1 MPVYKVNIKWQK
13 NKYSNVECNTDECP
27 ELFKALL
34 FSLTGVPPDRQ
45 KIMMPGGILG
55 DNNYNGI
62 KLKDGINVMLVGSV
76 DEVPI
81 SETPCL
87 DDSKVSHYTEDT
99 IKLPPG
105 LVNLGNTCYMNA
117 AVQLLFSIPELRLAL
132 QICRFPQT
140 SLNSP
145 NLDSLCESLK
155 FLFNSLS
162 KTEKPVTPLLFLTCL
177 HSVCPQFASRASSSD
192 ASKSTPGAL
201 SMITHG
207 FEQQDAS
214 ECWTEL
220 IRALQSSKIDSQIY
234 ASTANLPQSFCTTSQ
249 WNPVERFLTG
259 QLSCKLTC
267 TESDEPETDSLETF
281 TQLSCFMHQ
290 DVKYLLTGIRNG
302 LSGNLT
308 KHSSLL
314 DRNAVYK
321 RLSLISRLPAYLCI
335 HFVRFFYKEDKQI
348 NAKILKDVKFPLTL
362 DMHEFC
368 TPELQ
373 QKLLP
378 MREKQRLKED
388 EVVNPSSQT
397 NTFKSKP
404 DSVRPDPFQNP
415 DLYEPNFFA
424 DDPGSNNSGYYD
436 LQGVLSHQGRTST
449 SGHYVAW
456 VKKQGMWFKF
466 DDDRVSQVTAEDI
479 SRLSGGGDWHCAYIL
494 LYGPHFIEKNAC
506 KDPSGSTV

>member
-1 MPVYKVNIKWQK
+1 MPVYQVNVKWQK
-13 NKYSNVECNTDECP
+13 NRYSNVDCNTDESP
-27 ELFKALL
+27 EIFKASL
-34 FSLTGVPPDRQ
+34 FSLTGIPPDRQ

-55 DNNYNGI
+55 NENYDGIKIRNGI
-62 KLKDGINVMLVGSV
+62 NIMLVGSV

-81 SETPCL
+81 TETPCL
-87 DDSKVSHYTEDT
+87 EDPKVSHTTEDT
-99 IKLPPG
+99 FKLPPG

-132 QICRFPQT
+132 QMCRFPKT
-140 SLNSP
+140 SLDSP
-145 NLDSLCESLK
+145 NLDALCESLK
-155 FLFNSLS
+155 FLFTSLS
-162 KTEKPVTPLLFLTCL
+162 KTEKPVTPMLFLTCL
-177 HSVCPQFASRASSSD
+177 HSVCPQFAARASSN
-192 ASKSTPGAL
+192 ASNSSPSAL
-201 SMITHG
+201 SMASRV

-220 IRALQSSKIDSQIY
+220 IRALQSCKINPEVY
-234 ASTANLPQSFCTTSQ
+234 ASGASLPQSFLTTSQ

-259 QLSCKLTC
+259 RLSCKLCC
-267 TESDEPETDSLETF
+267 TESDEPETDSTETF

-302 LSGNLT
+302 LTGNLT

-314 DRNAVYK
+314 NRNAVYK
-321 RLSLISRLPAYLCI
+321 RVSLISRLPAYLCI

-368 TPELQ
+368 TPDLQ

-378 MREKQRLKED
+378 MREKQRLKEED
-388 EVVNPSSQT
+388 EVSNPLK
-397 NTFKSKP
+397 NKP
-404 DSVRPDPFQNP
+404 DYIRPDPFQNP
-415 DLYEPNFFA
+415 DLYEPNYFA
-424 DDPGSNNSGYYD
+424 DDPGSNNSGYYE

-456 VKKQGMWFKF
+456 VKKQGRWFKF
-466 DDDRVSQVTAEDI
+466 DDDRVSQVTSEDI
-479 SRLSGGGDWHCAYIL
+479 LRLSGGGDWHCAYIL
-494 LYGPHFIEKNAC
+494 LYGSRFVEKKPC
-506 KDPSGSTV
+506 

>member
-1 MPVYKVNIKWQK
+1 MPVYKVNVKWQK

-34 FSLTGVPPDRQ
+34 FSLTGIPPDRQ
-45 KIMMPGGILG
+45 KVMMPGGILG
-55 DNNYNGI
+55 DENYNGI
-62 KLKDGINVMLVGSV
+62 KLKDGINIMLVGSV
-76 DEVPI
+76 DEIPI

-87 DDSKVSHYTEDT
+87 DDSIVAHSTEDS

-117 AVQLLFSIPELRLAL
+117 AVQLLFSIPELRIAL

-140 SLNSP
+140 SPDSP
-145 NLDSLCESLK
+145 NLGSLCESLK

-162 KTEKPVTPLLFLTCL
+162 KTENPVTPLLFLTCL
-177 HSVCPQFASRASSSD
+177 HSVCPQFAARASSSD
-192 ASKSTPGAL
+192 ASKSSPGAL
-201 SMITHG
+201 SMVSRG

-220 IRALQSSKIDSQIY
+220 IRALQSSKIDSQVY
-234 ASTANLPQSFCTTSQ
+234 ASTVSLPPSFLTTSQ
-249 WNPVERFLTG
+249 WNPVDRFLTG
-259 QLSCKLTC
+259 QLSCKLRC

-290 DVKYLLTGIRNG
+290 DVKYLITGIRNG
-302 LSGNLT
+302 LTGNLT

-321 RLSLISRLPAYLCI
+321 RESLISRLPAYLCI

-348 NAKILKDVKFPLTL
+348 NAKR
-362 DMHEFC
+362 
-368 TPELQ
+368 
-373 QKLLP
+373 KLLP

-388 EVVNPSSQT
+388 EVANPSSQT

-404 DSVRPDPFQNP
+404 DSVQPDPFQNP

-424 DDPGSNNSGYYD
+424 DDPGSNNSGYYE

-466 DDDRVSQVTAEDI
+466 DDDRVSQVTSEDI
-479 SRLSGGGDWHCAYIL
+479 LRLSGGGDWHCAYIL
-494 LYGPHFIEKNAC
+494 LYGPHFIMKNAC
-506 KDPSGSTV
+506 NDPSGSTV